1 MEEVWV
7 VWIEDQ
13 TSSNIPLSQGQS
25 QSKALLLF
33 SSLKAESGEEAAE
46 EKCETSRGWSMRF
59 KERWHLCNVKVQS
72 EATSAD
78 IEAAASYP

>member
-1 MEEVWV
+1 MEEVLV

-13 TSSNIPLSQGQS
+13 TSSNIPLSQGLI

-33 SSLKAESGEEAAE
+33 SSVKAESGEEAAE
-46 EKCETSRGWSMRF
+46 EKWEISRGWSMRF
-59 KERWHLCNVKVQS
+59 KERWHLCSVKVQS

-78 IEAAASYP
+78 VEAAASYP